1 MGLTRRQFLQRGAV
15 AAAAI
20 TAPHPLL
27 RAMFGTASAEAA
39 PPSDAVMVV
48 IQLEGGNDGLNM
60 LIPID
65 NAGSVAQRTLYDTAR
80 PTLGVPVANLLATE
94 IDPDPAK
101 GTRLALH
108 PSMTS
113 LKTLYGN
120 GHVAVVTGVGYPNQ
134 SLSHFRSEDI
144 WFSANP
150 AAPSSTGWFGRY
162 LDSAFTP
169 SDLVSVDVN
178 ETLSPIFVC
187 QHCNVLTVRRLADF
201 VLPDDPLYPDLAAKK
216 AALDAMYAIEADPME
231 TSSVQLEIGTSGD
244 VLLGKID
251 DYAAVST
258 NWSSH
263 LDGVGIELS
272 RRLKQVASII
282 RYDASGPASPIGARF
297 FHVRLGGFDTHTQ
310 QGTVTGAQPTRLQ
323 RISDAMKAF
332 YDDMVDLGVAGKVL
346 MMTFSEFG
354 RRVAENGS
362 SGTAGTDHG
371 AASTLFVVGAPVV
384 GGVYG
389 TLPAL
394 NDLDGS
400 GNLKFN
406 VDFRQVYA
414 TIIDKWLASPGTH
427 VSLLPG
433 APYTTLGFLA

>member
-1 MGLTRRQFLQRGAV
+1 MLGA
-15 AAAAI
+15 
-20 TAPHPLL
+20 
-27 RAMFGTASAEAA
+27 GKAEAA
-39 PPSDAVMVV
+39 PPPGAILVV
-48 IQLEGGNDGLNM
+48 IQLEGGNDGLNTV
-60 LIPID
+60 IPID
-65 NAGSVAQRTLYDTAR
+65 DAGSVAQRTLYEAAR
-80 PTLGVPVANLLATE
+80 PTLAVPVANLAATE
-94 IDPDPAK
+94 IDTDPAK

-108 PSMTS
+108 PSMTA
-113 LKTLYGN
+113 LKTLYDAGV
-120 GHVAVVTGVGYPNQ
+120 VAVVTGVGYPNP

-150 AAPSSTGWFGRY
+150 AASSSTGWFGRY
-162 LDSAFTP
+162 LDSAYGP

-187 QHCNVLTVRRLADF
+187 QHCKVLAVRRLADF

-231 TSSVQLEIGTSGD
+231 TSDVQLEIGTSGD

-251 DYAAVST
+251 DYAAVGTS
-258 NWSSH
+258 WSSH
-263 LDGVGIELS
+263 LDAVGVELA
-272 RRLKQVASII
+272 RRLKQVASVI
-282 RYDASGPASPIGARF
+282 RYDASGPSSPIGARF

-310 QGTVTGAQPTRLQ
+310 QGTLTGAQPTRLQ
-323 RISDAMKAF
+323 RIAASMKAF
-332 YDDMVDLGVAGKVL
+332 YDDMVDLGVAAKCL

-371 AASTLFVVGAPVV
+371 AASALFVVGAPVS

-389 TLPAL
+389 TVPAL

-414 TIIDKWLASPGTH
+414 TIIDKWLAGPGAH

-433 APYTTLGFLA
+433 APYTTLGFLP

>member
-1 MGLTRRQFLQRGAV
+1 MGVTRRQFLQRGVV

-27 RAMFGTASAEAA
+27 RAMLGAGTAEAA
-39 PPSDAVMVV
+39 PPSDAILVV
-48 IQLEGGNDGLNM
+48 IQLEGGNDGLNT
-60 LIPID
+60 LIPMD
-65 NAGSVAQRTLYDTAR
+65 DAGSVAQRTLYEAAR
-80 PTLGVPVANLLATE
+80 PTLAVPFANLGATE

-101 GTRLALH
+101 STRLALH
-108 PSMTS
+108 PSMTD
-113 LKTLYGN
+113 LKTLYDDGL
-120 GHVAVVTGVGYPNQ
+120 VAVIAGVGYPNQ

-187 QHCNVLTVRRLADF
+187 QHCNVLTVRRLSDF

-231 TSSVQLEIGTSGD
+231 TADVQLEIGTSGD

-258 NWSSH
+258 SWSSH
-263 LDGVGIELS
+263 LDGVGIELA

-282 RYDASGPASPIGARF
+282 RYDASSPSSPIGARF

-310 QGTVTGAQPTRLQ
+310 QGTLTGSQPVRLQ
-323 RISDAMKAF
+323 RIAASIKAF
-332 YDDMVDLGVAGKVL
+332 YDDMVSLGVAGKCL

-362 SGTAGTDHG
+362 AGTAGTDHG
-371 AASTLFVVGAPVV
+371 AASPLFVVGAPVV

-389 TLPAL
+389 TVPAL

-406 VDFRQVYA
+406 VDFRRVYA
-414 TIIDKWLASPGTH
+414 TIIDKWLASPGAH

-433 APYTTLGFLA
+433 APYTTLPFLP